1 MSFESLYRVL
11 VWVNCPY
18 LEDHFCVQCPYLE
31 DHFSKTMTSIKG
43 FNVSNEI
50 IDGMG
55 FPTRSELILL
65 LAEVHVFTDFPMEL
79 PTE

>member
-1 MSFESLYRVL
+1 
-11 VWVNCPY
+11 
-18 LEDHFCVQCPYLE
+18 
-31 DHFSKTMTSIKG
+31 MTSIKG